1 MSNRAASLLLV
12 NHRVVMSATAEHDA
26 VAGSRLYYISHR
38 PGSVATPSAEDRRAD
53 RDAAVMAR
61 LGYIG
66 YRPGAQAEPGTHALF
81 DADGVPD
88 RATVARELAGTDS
101 AIVTSVISVRRED
114 AARMHLETRD
124 QWERLLRA
132 GWRDYVSFLG
142 VIAPEDVR
150 WVAAMHVKSNT
161 IHCHIFTWDRS
172 ERFSSLLPKGRLEPA
187 RATLQRL
194 ALGPDALEADRT
206 RSDARDELVAGVRR
220 SVGAYDLENVRRALP
235 RDGRISYA
243 SISHSKPSARV
254 VVDDVVRRT
263 VASDPALADAL
274 ARHRDATGRL
284 ADRDGL
290 TGEVREAYISAA
302 DADLRRRLGNAVIR
316 AAVPDRERA
325 GQARADARATRRG
338 RYAPPERRRRAR
350 AIREEA
356 ESCLPHDE
364 RGRLVEGVRQVREGT
379 ASAATRAE
387 AARLLGRLPSVGRSA
402 ARGAVR
408 GVARCAFR
416 GAVRSM
422 PVACLV
428 IAAGL
433 EVAATTREGT
443 AVRAPA
449 PVEAPRV
456 IRARGRSHA

>member
-1 MSNRAASLLLV
+1 MSDRTASLLLV
-12 NHRVVMSATAEHDA
+12 NHRVALPATAEHGA

-38 PGSVATPSAEDRRAD
+38 PGSVATPSAEDTRAD

-66 YRPGAQAEPGTHALF
+66 YRPGAQAKPGTHALF

-88 RATVARELAGTDS
+88 RATVARELADTDS
-101 AIVTSVISVRRED
+101 AIITSVVSVRRED
-114 AARMHLETRD
+114 VARMHLETRD

-132 GWRDYVSFLG
+132 GWRDYVSSLG
-142 VIAPEDVR
+142 VIAPEDIR

-161 IHCHIFTWDRS
+161 IHVHVFTWDRS
-172 ERFSSLLPKGRLEPA
+172 GRFSSLLPKGRLEPA

-194 ALGPDALEADRT
+194 ALGPDALGADRA
-206 RSDARDELVAGVRR
+206 RSDARNELVVGVRR

-243 SISHSKPSARV
+243 SISHSKPSARA

-274 ARHRDATGRL
+274 ARHREATGRL

-290 TGEVREAYISAA
+290 TGEVREAYLSAA
-302 DADLRRRLGNAVIR
+302 DADIRRRLGNAVIR
-316 AAVPDRERA
+316 VAVPGRERA
-325 GQARADARATRRG
+325 GQARADAQAIRRG
-338 RYAPPERRRRAR
+338 RYVPPERRRRAR
-350 AIREEA
+350 VIREEV

-364 RGRLVEGVRQVREGT
+364 QGRLVESVGRVREGT
-379 ASAATRAE
+379 ASAATRAG
-387 AARLLGRLPSVGRSA
+387 AARLLGRLPSVGRAA

-408 GVARCAFR
+408 GVERCAFR
-416 GAVRSM
+416 SVVRSM
-422 PVACLV
+422 PAACLV
-428 IAAGL
+428 IAVGL
-433 EVAATTREGT
+433 ELTAGSRVGT
-443 AVRAPA
+443 ATLVASLVA
-449 PVEAPRV
+449 SPRV
-456 IRARGRSHA
+456 NRTRGKSHA